1 MKDITVKTLEQ
12 AGPTQMAGGGLEGA
26 DRLSQTLLSWQPA
39 VISPSAMVA
48 AGKDMAD
55 ARTQDAVQNS
65 GMAQGAVAIH
75 RDSIVGSQFN
85 LNAKPNALVLGVSEE
100 WAEMWQEQVESR
112 FNLVADSPSCWF
124 DAERKKT
131 LTGLVRMAVGSFLLA
146 GEAIATAE
154 WVRDRRRPFN
164 TAVQMISSHRL
175 SNPDGESDTDR
186 RKSGIDMDE
195 YGAPWRYWIRTS
207 FPGDMTETEGW
218 KWKPVLARKAWGR
231 RQVIHIMEQLLP
243 SQPRG
248 ISEMVASLKDFHMTK
263 KFSDVTLQNAVVNA
277 SYAAVIESELPTDMI
292 YQAMGGGADQSPLA
306 GYLSTYMDGLAAYM
320 AASKNIAVDGVK
332 APVLFPGTKYK
343 AQALGTPGGVGTDFE
358 ASMLRKIA
366 ASLGLSYE
374 QFSRDYTQTN
384 YSSAR
389 ASMAETWKFMQS
401 RKKIVA
407 DAFATEIYTLWL
419 EEEVARG
426 NIPMPPGYTP
436 DDFYDPMVREALTC
450 CTWIGASR
458 GQIDEKKETE
468 AAVLRLDNQLTT
480 LEDECARL
488 GLDWRQIIRQRSREQ
503 KMMKQ
508 YGLEPAAKK
517 EAAGPSSQEQD
528 EEPTE

>member
-1 MKDITVKTLEQ
+1 MKDIKVTTLEHDGKG
-12 AGPTQMAGGGLEGA
+12 AQMAGGGLEGA
-26 DRLSQTLLSWQPA
+26 DRLSQTLMSWQPS
-39 VISPSAMVA
+39 VVSPAAMVSA
-48 AGKDMAD
+48 DKDMAD

-75 RDSIVGSQFN
+75 RDSIVGAQFN
-85 LNAKPNALVLGVSEE
+85 LNAKPNSLVLGVTEE
-100 WAEMWQEQVESR
+100 WAEMWQELVESR
-112 FNLVADSPSCWF
+112 FNLVSDSPNCWF

-131 LTGLVRMAVGSFLLA
+131 LTGLVRMAVGNFLLA
-146 GEAIATAE
+146 GEVLATAE
-154 WVRDRRRPFN
+154 WIRDRRRPFS
-164 TAVQMISSHRL
+164 TAVQMVSSYRL
-175 SNPDGESDTDR
+175 SNPNGESDTDR
-186 RKSGIDMDE
+186 RKSGIDADD
-195 YGAPWRYWIRTS
+195 YGAPWRYWFRTS
-207 FPGDMTETEGW
+207 FPGDMTEIDSW

-231 RQVIHIMEQLLP
+231 RQVVHIMEQLLP

-277 SYAAVIESELPTDMI
+277 SYAAVIESELPTEMI
-292 YQAMGGGADQSPLA
+292 FQAMGGGDQSPLA
-306 GYLSTYMDGLAAYM
+306 GYLATYMDGLSAYM
-320 AASKNIAVDGVK
+320 AASKNISVDGVK

-343 AQALGTPGGVGTDFE
+343 AQPLGTPGGVGTDFE

-407 DAFATEIYTLWL
+407 DAFATEVYTLWL
-419 EEEVARG
+419 EEEIARG

-436 DDFYDPMVREALTC
+436 DDFYDPMIREALTC

-468 AAVLRLDNQLTT
+468 AAELRLNNQLST

-488 GLDWRQIIRQRSREQ
+488 GVDWRQVIRQRAREQ

-508 YGLEPAAKK
+508 YGLVPVEKKPSTVSGKQEP
-517 EAAGPSSQEQD
+517 D